1 MSKYLAEFL
10 GTLLFVYIILATGN
24 PIAIGIALGLVIMVT
39 APISGGHVNP
49 AVSVTMAMLGKLPR
63 SELLP
68 YIASQMAGGIFALEL
83 FKNVRI

>member
-1 MSKYLAEFL
+1 MNKYLAEFF

-63 SELLP
+63 SEILP
-68 YIASQMAGGIFALEL
+68 YIVLKTSGPI
-83 FKNVRI
+83 K

>member
-1 MSKYLAEFL
+1 MNKYLAEFF

-24 PIAIGIALGLVIMVT
+24 PIAIAIALGLVIMVT

-63 SELLP
+63 SEILP
-68 YIASQMAGGIFALEL
+68 YIAAQLAGGLFALEL
-83 FKNVRI
+83 FKSVKA